1 MTKKIFEFYFDFGS
15 PNAFLVHSII
25 EKIENKTGFKTK
37 YIPVLLGGI
46 FKLTNNVAPYI
57 AFKGIKNK
65 LKYQSI
71 EFNRFVKKHNIEFN
85 DNINFPLR
93 TVELMRAAVFFEGR
107 QDYKKFI
114 NTIFQHTWS
123 KPKKMDDIEILK
135 KVLENNQFSFSEILN
150 GINSEEIKNKL
161 KENTSLAVEKGV
173 FGTPS
178 FLIKNQLFFGKD
190 SIHDLEDY
198 LLSIK

>member
-1 MTKKIFEFYFDFGS
+1 MLIVLPVIFL
-15 PNAFLVHSII
+15 NAKSAHKNIVFNLIMKDLERNNEIDCKPLIMPII
-25 EKIENKTGFKTK
+25 
-37 YIPVLLGGI
+37 Y
-46 FKLTNNVAPYI
+46 
-57 AFKGIKNK
+57 
-65 LKYQSI
+65 
-71 EFNRFVKKHNIEFN
+71 KH
-85 DNINFPLR
+85 
-93 TVELMRAAVFFEGR
+93 
-107 QDYKKFI
+107 
-114 NTIFQHTWS
+114 
-123 KPKKMDDIEILK
+123 DDIEILK